1 MECQSLCAL
10 LFVYGHTIDKRCLAH
25 ADDIPCGQELMLDAL
40 VIDALQRI
48 LI

>member
-10 LFVYGHTIDKRCLAH
+10 LFVYGHTIDKRGLART
-25 ADDIPCGQELMLDAL
+25 DDISSGQELMLDAL